1 MKLDVEVKE
10 SWKVRK
16 DKRIETVVAKLK
28 ERKNK
33 KQIMIRKKN
42 LKIEVYIDDDITR
55 KEREIQGKLKRLAGE
70 KRREGKKTTVV

>member
-10 SWKVRK
+10 SWKIRK

-28 ERKNK
+28 ERTNK

-42 LKIEVYIDDDITR
+42 LKTEVYIDDGITR
-55 KEREIQGKLKRLAGE
+55 KEREIQKE
-70 KRREGKKTTVV
+70 KRRKKDYSSIRK